1 MNIVVPGFESMRLV
15 SPIGEVFGKPISLAR
30 RLESLEGKSI
40 GFIDNAK
47 PNAKQFLHF
56 IEELILKKYSG
67 VRTQMV
73 SKNFTPNY
81 LIADQLQ
88 GKVDAAVNA
97 WGD

>member
-1 MNIVVPGFESMRLV
+1 MNISVPGFESMRLV
-15 SPIGEVFGKPISLAR
+15 SPIGEVFAKPIGLAR
-30 RLESLEGKSI
+30 RLESLQGRSI

-47 PNAKQFLHF
+47 PNAKPFLHF
-56 IEELILKKYSG
+56 IEELLLKNYPD

-88 GKVDAAVNA
+88 GKVDAVVNA

>member
-1 MNIVVPGFESMRLV
+1 MNISVPGFESMRLV
-15 SPIGEVFGKPISLAR
+15 SPIGEVLDKPISLSR
-30 RLESLEGKSI
+30 RLESLQGKSI

-47 PNAKQFLHF
+47 PNAKPFLHF
-56 IEELILKKYSG
+56 IEELLLKKYPDI
-67 VRTQMV
+67 RTQMV

-88 GKVDAAVNA
+88 GKVDAVVNA

>member
-1 MNIVVPGFESMRLV
+1 MNISVPGFEFMQLV
-15 SPIGEVFGKPISLAR
+15 SPVGQVLEKPTGLAPRLASLA
-30 RLESLEGKSI
+30 GKSI

-47 PNAKQFLHF
+47 PNAKPFLQFV
-56 IEELILKKYSG
+56 EELLLKNYPG
-67 VRTQMV
+67 LRTQMV

-88 GKVDAAVNA
+88 GEVDAVVNA